1 MEYETLINL
10 KFKRTEGSVDLTKSG
25 WSSVIINE
33 INSREETI
41 DYSSAGRFDNGESAY
56 FDGEFS
62 VINKVTGKNLEL
74 DLNEDDFTFAL
85 WMNCDFTTMSMK
97 QYLLCGNNQ
106 DKTSNNAIYLQPVK
120 ESMNMVVA
128 STTGEE
134 VVIPFNTEFINECSA
149 KWTWIRV
156 TKSKDEKVIKLW
168 VNDTKVG
175 EAGNINSSFKL
186 TFNNNESCIGKGY
199 DIDFLY
205 YPRLKGYL
213 DDVVLV
219 KGLAYTEENIPDTY
233 FLNIVDPSLLED
245 SDNAWNESE
254 REYSQYDSITNTIE
268 WKRFNT
274 KEEIDKRQSALIPYV
289 VDQIWEQ
296 STINLDTWIKPVL
309 TNPYRIGDKVIYN
322 VNEIY
327 NNTIDFNTDHPT
339 TDGKNGW
346 ELIHY
351 SIKTIKDWAEPHKFY
366 NYMDK
371 VLYNKRVYQS
381 QKNYNIA
388 LPAAWTVLTALTNTE
403 KEVLSDDYYK
413 WDSSKTYAKKDK
425 VNYNGKFYISIID
438 DNTGYTPGDISSWKE
453 VGGSTNYVSEWVQ
466 PTSYNVGDIVRY
478 DGKYYHCNINYNILT
493 PGNHHVEWS
502 EVSTWNQP
510 IYKNTY
516 SHGDKVFYKGK
527 TYECSLKD
535 SYGNYIYH
543 NYSVAS
549 PDEVVNKAYYKAL
562 ATMIP
567 TEDNYYDPRSKLS
580 IFWKEIPV
588 NEIEGISQYSEWVK
602 GTVYNTGD
610 LVVTTDYD
618 WKQIYISEGY
628 FQNKTFTIDRDN
640 DTIKIKFYDAWD
652 NHFLNNESSKIYYK
666 KNFLTAFNADEVD
679 GYVLMLNNR
688 FIKWGDIDIIRSDR
702 FVTLSIKKPASY
714 VIKSL
719 LLIRLPCKIIY
730 SETGYMPDNGIKL
743 FGFNSDGAFGNEIN
757 IYTTNNKI
765 RELSYTEK
773 QFDNFYID
781 TNLEHK
787 ITKSNLF
794 VFDEDGKFINRE
806 DYTISPANL
815 FTYIPASGKE
825 YTLYC
830 IWEDTEDTNEDN
842 LEAIPND
849 TRVREYISE
858 FNNGTY
864 GSDDVIVDAQQLA
877 KEFNYDVVRHTID
890 NDYDEN
896 IEQSMNNIFN
906 YNKNKFDSVYEEIR
920 PVNIVEYSESSM
932 NALKRDIRV
941 TITKENLG
949 LLLHSYII
957 DGINLIELCDENKDK
972 YIGETVVMK
981 LRQYLSVTLTKDNID
996 SYVNRVAIV
1005 NSENVVITNDNKNNL
1020 IGKTVKFN
1028 TSNLFTENTIKD
1040 YDSIIMS
1047 RDIYDKMD
1055 YKNNTHVIVFKRG
1068 MIPEWYNTIQYTNDK
1083 FYFTDVPRASNK
1095 TIYIDRYNKQYI
1107 QVIGKSGEYYTGNAN
1122 RSFEVE
1128 DGTDF
1133 ASNFDTSVV
1142 PNDGYTAGV
1151 ITELPGVVTDDAWIR
1166 ANDAEINF
1174 YTVTVVPSAHQHI
1187 KTNIISNGEDY
1198 DLSTLDSLTYTDT
1211 SFKVPYN
1218 TVIHATLNS
1227 DRGYTVSKLN
1237 YDTVTVKRNVT
1248 IYASG
1253 GDATANDYTISL
1265 INAYKDKVDLS
1276 AEYKDRT
1283 YRDTT
1288 INAKFGETFTV
1299 NTELLNDRYRLTGL
1313 NYSTDAVSK
1322 NEDGSYTL
1330 LDDAVFALNPPVDN
1344 AFRFIINSNSDMNI
1358 VATNMGIENKEV
1370 ARCNAGEDMQIINRD
1385 IVNINIKPKSSYN
1398 AASSLLLEGK
1408 VRKLIRPTVEDN
1420 LGELNYT
1427 LTTDESDVIVSVV
1440 DTKIRWVAINI
1451 PTTTNQTITITY
1463 TSSVDDSINTATESI
1478 LVPYGSTYTV
1488 TVTPVPGY
1496 YAGVVTPAS
1505 GTATENVTIRCTEAE
1520 RIRYKVTINCSAGQT
1535 LILSPALNSDGT
1547 YFWGTKWTATLK
1559 AWKGFKAGTITSASS
1574 GTCYSNTTISA
1585 SAASITDDLITVM
1598 RYEGTEGDWCI
1609 GYVGGQGN
1617 MSYAFAVAQTYHNKY
1632 PANSTHWIKCT
1643 NGWRAGRD
1651 QSYTITRYQAFRV
1664 TCATHDPSIT
1674 VTVKAYCTRSE
1685 RYASINGKVTNIN
1698 NWDRTVVMDS
1708 EGADNGHY
1716 GEGVLTVNVSVP
1728 GMAEW
1733 NYKNTFWTYT
1743 N

>member
-33 INSREETI
+33 INNREETI

-74 DLNEDDFTFAL
+74 DLNEEDFTFAL
-85 WMNCDFTTMSMK
+85 WMNCDFTAMTMK

-106 DKTSNNAIYLQPVK
+106 NKTSNNAIYLQPVK
-120 ESMNMVVA
+120 DAMNMVVT
-128 STTGEE
+128 STTGKE
-134 VVIPFNTEFINECSA
+134 VVIPFNSGFINNYSA

-168 VNDTKVG
+168 VNNTKVG
-175 EAGNINSSFKL
+175 EAGNISSSFKL

-219 KGLAYTEENIPDTY
+219 KGLAYTEKSTPDTY

-245 SDNAWNESE
+245 SDNAWIEPE
-254 REYSQYDSITNTIE
+254 REYSQYDSITDTIE

-274 KEEIDKRQSALIPYV
+274 KEEIDKRQSALIPYI

-327 NNTIDFNTDHPT
+327 NNTIDFNTNYPT

-351 SIKTIKDWAEPHKFY
+351 SLSKINDWTEPHKFY

-381 QKNYNIA
+381 QKNYNTT
-388 LPAAWTVLTALTNTE
+388 LPAAWTILTALTNTE
-403 KEVLSDDYYK
+403 KEILSDDYYK

-425 VNYNGKFYISIID
+425 VNHDGKFYISVLD
-438 DNTGYTPGDISSWKE
+438 NNTGYIPGDISSWKE
-453 VGGSTNYVSEWVQ
+453 VGGSTNYVVEWVQ

-478 DGKYYHCNINYNILT
+478 NGKYYHCNINYNILT
-493 PGNHHVEWS
+493 PGNHHVEWT
-502 EVSTWNQP
+502 EVKTWNQP

-543 NYSVAS
+543 NYSVAA
-549 PDEVVNKAYYKAL
+549 PDEIVNKSYYKAL
-562 ATMIP
+562 AIITP
-567 TEDNYYDPRSKLS
+567 TEDNYYDPRNKLS

-588 NEIEGISQYSEWVK
+588 SEIGDTSKYTEWVK
-602 GTVYNTGD
+602 GTVYSTGD

-640 DTIKIKFYDAWD
+640 ETIKIKFYDAWD
-652 NHFLNNESSKIYYK
+652 NHFLNNESSRIYYK
-666 KNFLTAFNADEVD
+666 KNFLAAFNANEVD

-688 FIKWGDIDIIRSDR
+688 FIKWADIEIIRSDR
-702 FVTLSIKKPASY
+702 FVTLSVNKPASY

-719 LLIRLPCKIIY
+719 LLIRLPCKVIY

-773 QFDNFYID
+773 KFDNFYID

-794 VFDEDGKFINRE
+794 LFDEDGKWVDRE
-806 DYTISPANL
+806 NYTISPANL
-815 FTYIPASGKE
+815 FTYIPVDGKE

-830 IWEDTEDTNEDN
+830 IWDDTENPNEDN

-849 TRVREYISE
+849 TRVREYVTD
-858 FNNGTY
+858 FNNGINSKDFIIDT
-864 GSDDVIVDAQQLA
+864 QQLA
-877 KEFNYDVVRHTID
+877 KEFNYDVIRHTIY

-896 IEQSMNNIFN
+896 IEQSMNSIFN

-941 TITKENLG
+941 TITEENLG
-949 LLLHSYII
+949 LLLHSYIV
-957 DGINLIELCDENKDK
+957 DGISLIELCNENKDK
-972 YIGETVVMK
+972 YIGKTVVMK
-981 LRQYLSVTLTKDNID
+981 LRQYLSVALTKDNINA
-996 SYVNRVAIV
+996 YLNRVAIV
-1005 NSENVVITNDNKNNL
+1005 DSENVVITNSNKNNL

-1028 TSNLFTENTIKD
+1028 TSNLFTENTVKD

-1055 YKNNTHVIVFKRG
+1055 YKNNTHVILFKRG
-1068 MIPEWYNTIQYTNDK
+1068 MLPEWYNTIQYTNDK
-1083 FYFTDVPRASNK
+1083 FYFSDIPRASNK
-1095 TIYIDRYNKQYI
+1095 TIYIDNYKKQYI
-1107 QVIGKSGEYYTGNAN
+1107 QVIGKSGEYYTGNSN

-1133 ASNFDTSVV
+1133 TSNFDTSVI
-1142 PNDGYTAGV
+1142 PNDGYTAGI
-1151 ITELPGVVTDDAWIR
+1151 ITELPGIVTDDAWIR
-1166 ANDAEINF
+1166 ASDATINF

-1198 DLSTLDSLTYTDT
+1198 DLSTLESLTYTDT

-1218 TVIHATLNS
+1218 TVIHAALSS
-1227 DRGYTVSKLN
+1227 DKGYTASKLN
-1237 YDTVTVKRNVT
+1237 YESVIVKNNIT
-1248 IYASG
+1248 IYANG

-1265 INAYKDKVDLS
+1265 INAYKDIADLT
-1276 AEYKDRT
+1276 ADYKDKT

-1288 INAKFGETFTV
+1288 INAKFSETFTV
-1299 NTELLNDRYRLTGL
+1299 NTELLNDRYRLTGI
-1313 NYSTDAVSK
+1313 NYSADAVSV
-1322 NEDGSYTL
+1322 NENGSYTL
-1330 LDDAVFALNPPVDN
+1330 LDNAVFTLNPPVDN
-1344 AFRFIINSNSDMNI
+1344 AFRFFINSNSDMNI
-1358 VATNMGIENKEV
+1358 TATNMGIMNKEV
-1370 ARCNAGEDMQIINRD
+1370 ASCKAGEDMQIINRD
-1385 IVNINIKPKSSYN
+1385 IVTINIKPKSSYN

-1408 VRKLIRPTVEDN
+1408 VRKLVRPTIEDN
-1420 LGELNYT
+1420 QGELNYT
-1427 LTTDESDVIVSVV
+1427 ITTDESDVLLSVT

-1451 PTTTNQTITITY
+1451 PQTTNQTITVTY
-1463 TSSVDDSINTATESI
+1463 TSPVDGSINVTTESVM
-1478 LVPYGSTYTV
+1478 VPYGSTYTV
-1488 TVTPVPGY
+1488 AVTPDPGY
-1496 YAGVVTPAS
+1496 YAGVLTPTS
-1505 GTATENVTIRCTEAE
+1505 GTATENVTISCTEAE
-1520 RIRYKVTINCSAGQT
+1520 RIRYKVTISCSAGQT
-1535 LILSPALNSDGT
+1535 ITISPALNSDGT

-1559 AWKGFKAGTITSASS
+1559 AWKGFKAGTFTTASS
-1574 GTCYSNTTISA
+1574 GTCYSNMTVSA
-1585 SAASITDDLITVM
+1585 SAASITDDLIGVIM
-1598 RYEGTEGDWCI
+1598 YKQNGMQFDAGV
-1609 GYVGGQGN
+1609 GPGGQGHYEDAFRIAQ
-1617 MSYAFAVAQTYHNKY
+1617 SYLDNY
-1632 PANSTHWIKCT
+1632 PANKARWVRGVNGGSYYNEYSYDYTYWQAIK
-1643 NGWRAGRD
+1643 
-1651 QSYTITRYQAFRV
+1651 I
-1664 TCATHDPSIT
+1664 TCATHDPSIKVDVKWTDGWNKWGGFSCRITDIDSWTKDVRLVVSGGDKGGEQRGWLTIT
-1674 VTVKAYCTRSE
+1674 VTATGVNSWKFSNFFEGRS
-1685 RYASINGKVTNIN
+1685 
-1698 NWDRTVVMDS
+1698 D
-1708 EGADNGHY
+1708 
-1716 GEGVLTVNVSVP
+1716 
-1728 GMAEW
+1728 
-1733 NYKNTFWTYT
+1733 
-1743 N
+1743 